1 MKYTQCSKLLQ
12 KCMRVSS
19 MVLQLKNP
27 PACRRQHRRFG
38 FNPWVRKIPWRK
50 KWQPTPVIL
59 PRESHGQRNLGTEA
73 AYSPKGHKESDKTKP
88 VCRCLDV
95 SMSPKRQRHKET
107 ILTVQ
112 NTALFGDWF
121 CKLCIIHR
129 DFQEKRR
136 KITTLLRKELSP
148 FLVSFKDIEEKIS
161 GISSFWLT
169 VALKSL
175 YVSESFYLLHLFLK
189 TRIEILSARGIE
201 SEN

>member
-1 MKYTQCSKLLQ
+1 MDRGAWEQRLHTVQ
-12 KCMRVSS
+12 RVT
-19 MVLQLKNP
+19 K
-27 PACRRQHRRFG
+27 
-38 FNPWVRKIPWRK
+38 
-50 KWQPTPVIL
+50 
-59 PRESHGQRNLGTEA
+59 SHTRLSLYA
-73 AYSPKGHKESDKTKP
+73 DASVY
-88 VCRCLDV
+88 LDV
-95 SMSPKRQRHKET
+95 SMSPKRQRHKEM

-136 KITTLLRKELSP
+136 KITTLLRKVLSP

-175 YVSESFYLLHLFLK
+175 FVSESFYLLHLFLK

-201 SEN
+201 SAN